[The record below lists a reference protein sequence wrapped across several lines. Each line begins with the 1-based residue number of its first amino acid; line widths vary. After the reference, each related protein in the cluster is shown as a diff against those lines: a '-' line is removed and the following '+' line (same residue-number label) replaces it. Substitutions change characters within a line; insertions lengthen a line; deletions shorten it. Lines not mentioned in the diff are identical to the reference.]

1 MNTGFFTGN
10 IGREAELRYAS
21 NGDPVA
27 NFPLAVE
34 TGTRLNS
41 KTMWVDCTV
50 WGTRAEKLA
59 PYLTKGKKVAVL
71 GRVSQDNYTKRDGTP
86 GFRIQV
92 SCNEVEF
99 LAVNRKDEGQDQD
112 QDDQP
117 PAQPAPKQQAKHQ
130 KTIAEFE
137 DDIPF

>member
-10 IGREAELRYAS
+10 VGRDAELRYAS

-34 TGTRLNS
+34 TGTRQTS
-41 KTMWVDCTV
+41 KTMWIDCSV
-50 WGTRAEKLA
+50 WGKRAEKLS
-59 PYLTKGKKVAVL
+59 PYLSKGKKVAVL

-86 GFRIQV
+86 GFRIEV

-99 LAVNRKDEGQDQD
+99 LSIHRQDLAQD
-112 QDDQP
+112 QDDR
-117 PAQPAPKQQAKHQ
+117 PAAAPAAAKKPAKQQE
-130 KTIAEFE
+130 IPPEFE

>member
-10 IGREAELRYAS
+10 LGRDAELRHAS

-34 TGTRLNS
+34 TGTRLTP
-41 KTMWVDCTV
+41 KTMWIDCSV
-50 WGTRAEKLA
+50 WGKRAEKLA

-71 GRVSQDNYTKRDGTP
+71 GRVSQDHYTKRDGTP
-86 GFRIQV
+86 GFRIEV

-99 LAVNRKDEGQDQD
+99 LSINRQDQD
-112 QDDQP
+112 QDQEE
-117 PAQPAPKQQAKHQ
+117 QPAAAPARPKQPAKQQA
-130 KTIAEFE
+130 IPAEFE

>member
-10 IGREAELRYAS
+10 VGRDAELRHAS

-34 TGTRLNS
+34 TGTRQTP
-41 KTMWVDCTV
+41 KTMWIDCSV
-50 WGTRAEKLA
+50 WGKRAEKLA

-71 GRVSQDNYTKRDGTP
+71 GRISQDNYTKRDGTP
-86 GFRIQV
+86 GFRIEV

-99 LAVNRKDEGQDQD
+99 LGGRQQEQDQG
-112 QDDQP
+112 DQP
-117 PAQPAPKQQAKHQ
+117 AAAPARPKQSAQQHP
-130 KTIAEFE
+130 INDM
-137 DDIPF
+137 DDEIPF